1 VQGTLHWLIF
11 PNQRIL
17 PAATNAAFIDDATA
31 ECIDHNDYA
40 AAIRAGCFDE
50 ISSAFTA
57 HITDII
63 AAALQ

>member
-1 VQGTLHWLIF
+1 MQGTLHWLIF

-17 PAATNAAFIDDATA
+17 PAATNATFIDDAAA
-31 ECIDHNDYA
+31 ESIDHNDDA

-50 ISSAFTA
+50 ISSAFTT
-57 HITDII
+57 HIADIV